1 MDTRAAFVCVCLS
14 LAPAL
19 AAARPAECPDA
30 RATTES
36 PRAPIAAN
44 GMRIGLALGSG
55 SMHGLAHIG
64 VIEELE
70 ARGLDVDVV
79 AGTSVGALIG
89 GLWASGMSG
98 REIETLARD
107 EPWDELGGASWRG
120 LLGQSDIRA
129 RLTPL
134 FAGRPIETWP
144 RRFGAVAT
152 DLANG
157 HRRILMSGDGALAVQ
172 ASSAMPVMH
181 PPVAIGG
188 ARLADGALVEPVPID
203 TARAL
208 GADYVI
214 AVDVAYRPYEEMV
227 DGRLQYAFQSM
238 HILTNALAAAQSR
251 DADIVLRLDVHELLT
266 ACGAASVI
274 AAGRQAVQRA
284 WPEIARSLQTRL
296 AARKARQGASP

>member
-188 ARLADGALVEPVPID
+188 AR
-203 TARAL
+203 RAL